1 MKAICI
7 YCGSSMGH
15 DPIYADTARAMG
27 TAIAR
32 RGMTLV
38 YGGGR
43 VGLMGTVADAALAAG
58 GEVIGIIPQSLVDK
72 EIQHRGVTKLHVVD
86 SMHTRKAMLIELS
99 DAMIA
104 LPGGFGTYDELAE
117 AFTWAQ
123 LGYHTKPLGLLNVK
137 QFYDPLIAQLDTAI
151 REGFVREGHRDI
163 MLVDTDIERLLNRLV
178 EHEVPQLVKWTD
190 ANGDGKAD

>member
-7 YCGSSMGH
+7 YCGSSPGH
-15 DPIYADTARAMG
+15 DPIYVETATAMG
-27 TAIAR
+27 TAIAK

-58 GEVIGIIPQSLVDK
+58 GDVIGIIPQSLVDK

-123 LGYHTKPLGLLNVK
+123 LGFHQKPIGLLNVK
-137 QFYDPLIAQLDTAI
+137 GFYDPLVAQLDMAI
-151 REGFVREGHRDI
+151 REGFIREGHRDI
-163 MLVDTDIERLLNRLV
+163 MLVDTEIERLLDRV
-178 EHEVPQLVKWTD
+178 IVHEVPQLIKWTD
-190 ANGDGKAD
+190 ANNDGKAD